1 MQRAGNALSSW
12 HHGFRSVRSQYNV
25 SGMSGRIFPEMGN
38 YGSSVRGTKL
48 CACNARNFLDVSR
61 LMCWHGAC
69 KILRKSRR
77 APGGFV
83 KKIQRLSFLATLSIA
98 IGMIS
103 WGSALQAQNTTP
115 STMPDRQAQQPSSS
129 PDSTPAQQTPQTSPT
144 PAPSTPETTPSSPA
158 QSPSSQS
165 PDANSPSS
173 RTPDSSQT
181 PNTTTPNSRM
191 PQSGSQS
198 ASPSGS
204 SSAAGS
210 ASSAAG
216 AGESQTF
223 SGTVTKQGDKYVLKD
238 DAGHTYDIDHQD
250 EVKKFEGKRV
260 RVQGTLD
267 PATNKIMVK

>member
-1 MQRAGNALSSW
+1 
-12 HHGFRSVRSQYNV
+12 
-25 SGMSGRIFPEMGN
+25 MS
-38 YGSSVRGTKL
+38 
-48 CACNARNFLDVSR
+48 
-61 LMCWHGAC
+61 
-69 KILRKSRR
+69 RKSRR

-83 KKIQRLSFLATLSIA
+83 KKIQTLSFLATLAIA

-115 STMPDRQAQQPSSS
+115 STTPDSQAQQPSSS
-129 PDSTPAQQTPQTSPT
+129 PDTTPSQQTPQTSPS
-144 PAPSTPETTPSSPA
+144 PAPSTPDSTSSA

-173 RTPDSSQT
+173 QTPDTAT
-181 PNTTTPNSRM
+181 PSSRM
-191 PQSGSQS
+191 PQSGSQD

-204 SSAAGS
+204 SSATGS